1 LHRDDATVDPV
12 KDLEQ
17 ARMRQAEESLE
28 GALALLEGGMDAG
41 SSVNSVFYAFYYP
54 VLALV
59 NEGRVPDTMQHVI
72 IGLFDR
78 QFIATGIFHPK
89 YSEALHRVLSLRP
102 ACGGEAPMVTSDEI
116 KGLVSRAGEF
126 ISAVAAYLVTRA

>member
-1 LHRDDATVDPV
+1 V

-17 ARMRQAEESLE
+17 ARIRQAEESLD

-41 SSVNSVFYAFYYP
+41 SAVTSVFYAFYYP

-59 NEGRVPDTMQHVI
+59 NEGRVPYTMQHIV

-78 QFIATGIFHPK
+78 QFIATGIFHPR
-89 YSEALHRVLSLRP
+89 YSEALHRVFSLRP
-102 ACGGEAPMVTSDEI
+102 ACGSEAPMVTSDEI

-126 ISAVAAYLVTRA
+126 INAAAAYLMTRS